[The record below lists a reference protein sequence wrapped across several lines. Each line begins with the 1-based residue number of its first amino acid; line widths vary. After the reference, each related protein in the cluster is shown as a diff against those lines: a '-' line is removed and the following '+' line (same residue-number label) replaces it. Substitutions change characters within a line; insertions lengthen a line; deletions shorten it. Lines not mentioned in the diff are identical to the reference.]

1 MPNEPLDFQ
10 KVEALR
16 KHMLLT
22 TTQMAKALTVSRV
35 TYGGWVKGKPIRKG
49 NDAKVRLILRKMMEV
64 MTEQEGPSPE
74 VIAMPS
80 AQRFDT
86 LVELMKEDES
96 VATIAEPQEPVEP
109 AKQSE

>member
-1 MPNEPLDFQ
+1 MPNAPLNFDNI
-10 KVEALR
+10 EALR

-22 TTQMAKALTVSRV
+22 ATQMAKILAISRV

-49 NDAKVRLILRKMMEV
+49 NDSKVRAILRKMMGV
-64 MTEQEGPSPE
+64 MTEQEWPSPD

-86 LVELMKEDES
+86 LVELMREDE
-96 VATIAEPQEPVEP
+96 
-109 AKQSE
+109 

>member
-1 MPNEPLDFQ
+1 MPNAPLNFDN
-10 KVEALR
+10 VEALR

-22 TTQMAKALTVSRV
+22 ATQMAKMLTVSRV

-49 NDAKVRLILRKMMEV
+49 NDSRVRVILRKMMGV
-64 MTEQEGPSPE
+64 MTEQEWPSPD

-86 LVELMKEDES
+86 LVELMKEDE
-96 VATIAEPQEPVEP
+96 
-109 AKQSE
+109 